1 MYPVIARIGDFEI
14 TSFGLLVA
22 IGVLCG
28 LWVFRRELAAR
39 GLPPSIE
46 NAALVGALAGFIG
59 AKVFWTLENIG
70 EAPVSDL
77 VFSRSGLSWFGG
89 LSGGLAGG
97 IGTILF
103 MRWPLIPSLA
113 AAAPALAIG
122 HLLGRIGCFLVGDDY
137 GRPSNLPWVVAF
149 PEGSPPTDIPV
160 HPTQLYEAI
169 FLGWLAWW
177 LVRERRRGAAD
188 YVVLGHY
195 MILAGGFRFLLE
207 FISVNERILF
217 GTTVAQVLAVGLILT
232 GVVVLSYGQ
241 RVRRGTSALDNP
253 DTFLEDQR

>member
-59 AKVFWTLENIG
+59 AKAFWTIENISQ
-70 EAPVSDL
+70 EPLADL

-89 LSGGLAGG
+89 LFGGLAGG

-103 MRWPLIPSLA
+103 MRWPLVRSLA
-113 AAAPALAIG
+113 AAAPALAAG

-137 GRPSNLPWVVAF
+137 GRPSNLPWAVAF
-149 PEGSPPTDIPV
+149 PEGAPPTDIPV

-177 LVRERRRGAAD
+177 LVRERRRGVAD
-188 YVVLGHY
+188 SVILGHY
-195 MILAGGFRFLLE
+195 MILAGTFRFLLE
-207 FISVNERILF
+207 FIRVNERILF
-217 GTTVAQVLAVGLILT
+217 GGTVTVAQLLALVLVVTGLL
-232 GVVVLSYGQ
+232 VRAYAHRHPLQ
-241 RVRRGTSALDNP
+241 RPAR
-253 DTFLEDQR
+253 